1 MLDLYV
7 SKGQSVDG
15 NADLICRLNSEDI
28 TVTDRTNQRGIKWQD
43 EQAQKRGER
52 LLEGRTEIGAPTQS
66 GSDTS

>member
-1 MLDLYV
+1 M
-7 SKGQSVDG
+7 DG

-28 TVTDRTNQRGIKWQD
+28 TVTGRTNQRGIKWQD